1 MESCPVYVP
10 LPENAFYVSFNGRL
24 TAFSY
29 IYIYIYIYIGCVYSG
44 DGI

>member
-1 MESCPVYVP
+1 MESCPAYVP
-10 LPENAFYVSFNGRL
+10 LPENAFYIYFNGWL

-29 IYIYIYIYIGCVYSG
+29 IYMSKCGVYSG